1 MKNGTMT
8 VGDLKAALSKLN
20 DDAEVLVMGI
30 NDGDLIAIKGIDNED
45 SYNGVVGLNVAH
57 TFPEHWFYIDSKGS
71 RWDKDER

>member
-57 TFPEHWFYIDSKGS
+57 TFQEHWFYIDSKGS
-71 RWDKDER
+71 RCDKDER